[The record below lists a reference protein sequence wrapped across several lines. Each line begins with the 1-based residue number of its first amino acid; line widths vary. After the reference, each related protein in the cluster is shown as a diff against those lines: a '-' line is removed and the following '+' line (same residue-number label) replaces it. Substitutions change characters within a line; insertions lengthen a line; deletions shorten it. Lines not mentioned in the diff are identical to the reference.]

1 MVALRSRR
9 ASLGRPDEQ
18 GDDPASGRGRL
29 QLIGRPPRPG
39 VGRRG
44 GQGRR
49 RGSFGKPGARFRL
62 PLWDSFAVRFEGVR
76 QGWPPVP
83 VMGGSIHVER
93 TPVFRE
99 VTCLAAPLAT
109 LPLRCPFLPGSIIR
123 ERSPPGWVSGRP
135 GSSSRAADAP
145 SKCVPAAPRRW
156 RGRGALASRPSGRPS
171 TACPGPCSPAPPR
184 TPPRD
189 AIRLVDRSVR
199 STKAPALGGSVTPG
213 TRQP

>member
-1 MVALRSRR
+1 MVALRPRR

-29 QLIGRPPRPG
+29 QLIGGPPRPG

-83 VMGGSIHVER
+83 VMGGSIHVKR

-145 SKCVPAAPRRW
+145 SQVRSCCTK
-156 RGRGALASRPSGRPS
+156 ALARTRSPRI
-171 TACPGPCSPAPPR
+171 TAVRATFDGLPR
-184 TPPRD
+184 TMFARATPNT
-189 AIRLVDRSVR
+189 A
-199 STKAPALGGSVTPG
+199 GGCDPSCRPFS
-213 TRQP
+213 PLD